1 MTHNETAAAAE
12 RANAGGAGTS
22 SDGTSGN
29 GGASGAPRRSW
40 RTIDLLVTVTIG
52 VAMGVVFLGL
62 SYLYYAIDPLTA
74 AFAPASGVLA
84 GMWFLPAILAG
95 LIVRKPGAALLSELI
110 AAFVE
115 MAAGGQWGFTTM
127 ISGLVQGVGVE
138 LGLALF
144 AYRRS
149 GVVALAVAGA
159 CASALEWVYEAFGTS
174 ALEWAMDWK
183 LAYLAI
189 MIVSGMV
196 LSPLICLP
204 LARLLAR
211 TGVLDAFPIGRER
224 AARELV

>member
-1 MTHNETAAAAE
+1 MTQHDSATTRGAAPGTGTAPGAAD
-12 RANAGGAGTS
+12 GAT
-22 SDGTSGN
+22 T
-29 GGASGAPRRSW
+29 APPRRIW

-62 SYLYYAIDPLTA
+62 SYAYYPIEPLTA
-74 AFAPASGVLA
+74 AFAPASGLLA
-84 GMWFLPAILAG
+84 GLWFLPAILAG
-95 LIVRKPGAALLSELI
+95 LIVRKPGAALLAELI

-115 MAAGGQWGFTTM
+115 MMLGGQWGWTTM
-127 ISGLVQGVGVE
+127 ISGLAQGLGVE

-149 GVVALAVAGA
+149 GVLALAVAGA
-159 CASALEWVYEAFGTS
+159 CASAIEWVYEAFGTS
-174 ALEWAMDWK
+174 AMEWAMDWK

-189 MIVSGMV
+189 MVVSGVV
-196 LSPLICLP
+196 LSPLLCLP